1 MELRADSMRR
11 EYEKALEEQAK
22 YFDQNMNPS
31 RQIVRVEQQKI
42 QTTIQLTG
50 TAYSELAKNVEI
62 LKLDLAQQT
71 PLIQVIDTPIMPLEI
86 QNFGKIKGIIL
97 GGFLGGFLIVSWLLA
112 VYFYKRIMN
121 DDEVRDA

>member
-1 MELRADSMRR
+1 MMELRADSMRR
-11 EYEKALEEQAK
+11 EYEKALEEHAK

-71 PLIQVIDTPIMPLEI
+71 PLIQVIDAPIMPLEI
-86 QNFGKIKGIIL
+86 QGLGKIKGIIL

-112 VYFYKRIMN
+112 VYFYKRIMQ
-121 DDEVRDA
+121 